1 MYTVK
6 LMIPAAWDE
15 ETGWDFET
23 EEEAEA
29 FLKKM
34 KFIKI
39 GKVGCFENV
48 WRGAVQSRGSSEY
61 TPILSIEKKE

>member
-6 LMIPAAWDE
+6 LMVPAAWDD
-15 ETGWDFET
+15 ETGWDFKT

-34 KFIKI
+34 KFIKM
-39 GKVGCFENV
+39 GKVGCLENV
-48 WRGAVQSRGSSEY
+48 WRGCVCARGSAKY
-61 TPILSIEKKE
+61 IPILSIEKKE